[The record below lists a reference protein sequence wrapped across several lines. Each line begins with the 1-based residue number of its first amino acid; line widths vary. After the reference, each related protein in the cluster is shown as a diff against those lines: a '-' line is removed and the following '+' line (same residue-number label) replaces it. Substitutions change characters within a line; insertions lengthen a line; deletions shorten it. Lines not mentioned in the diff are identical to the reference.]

1 MPRKRIEIT
10 DEMLASIENAASRGL
25 SEQQI
30 ASTLGISMS
39 TITRRKRDTEHF
51 DHAIKKG
58 RDKGIAA
65 VTNALFKKATTGD
78 NVAMIF
84 FLKNRDPDNWR
95 DRVENVVTANH
106 TVNKIE
112 IEVIG
117 GDADLTD

>member
-1 MPRKRIEIT
+1 MAFEIT
-10 DEMLASIENAASRGL
+10 DEVIRQVEALAAQGL
-25 SEQQI
+25 SEEQI
-30 ASTLGISMS
+30 GSVIGCSRE
-39 TITRRKRDTEHF
+39 TIRRRKNDNEAF
-51 DHAIKKG
+51 EASIKRGKHKG
-58 RDKGIAA
+58 VAK
-65 VTNALFKKATTGD
+65 VTNALFQKAVKGD